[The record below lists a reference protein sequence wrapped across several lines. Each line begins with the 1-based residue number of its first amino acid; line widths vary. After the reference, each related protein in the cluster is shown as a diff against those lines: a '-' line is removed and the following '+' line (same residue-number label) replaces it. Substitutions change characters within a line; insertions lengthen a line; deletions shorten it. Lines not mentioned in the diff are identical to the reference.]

1 MDNKQ
6 LSPHDDNFKPKGA
19 IVFFL
24 LIIALAALIWF
35 SIYNIQIERHH

>member
-6 LSPHDDNFKPKGA
+6 LSPQDEHFKPKGA

-24 LIIALAALIWF
+24 LLIALAALIWF
-35 SIYNIQIERHH
+35 GIYNIQLERHL